1 MTKESHNLFDE
12 LLEDSPRD
20 SIDDLISD
28 PFNVS
33 KNQPF
38 EPTPI
43 DQELANIPHVE
54 VQSENMMNRL
64 SKRRQEQAKELA
76 EQIDETNMTGVI
88 SYGAYAQEK
97 LSEFSRQMLN
107 QTRLKDVGEVGDV
120 LTDLM
125 NQLQESDP
133 SQLTADR
140 NLFQRMFTKV
150 KRSITETQTKY
161 QKISQQLDQVAIRL
175 EREKDELLE
184 GNRVLEEAYQTNKDY
199 FEALN
204 IYIAA
209 GEFKMDQL
217 QNEVIPEV
225 IERARASQNQMEVQ
239 KVQDLQQFI
248 TRLDKRVHDLRLV
261 RQMTLQQ
268 APQIRM
274 IQDTNQ
280 ALAEKIQ
287 VSIHTAIPL
296 WENQVMLALT
306 LLRQQKAVISQRQV
320 SETTNQLIT
329 RNSEM
334 LKQNAIDTAH
344 ESERGVID
352 LEALKTTQENLI
364 ETIQETLTIQEQGRL
379 QRRQAEKELQAMET
393 SLHDQLLE
401 ISEN

>member
-1 MTKESHNLFDE
+1 M
-12 LLEDSPRD
+12 
-20 SIDDLISD
+20 
-28 PFNVS
+28 
-33 KNQPF
+33 
-38 EPTPI
+38 
-43 DQELANIPHVE
+43 
-54 VQSENMMNRL
+54 
-64 SKRRQEQAKELA
+64 
-76 EQIDETNMTGVI
+76 
-88 SYGAYAQEK
+88 
-97 LSEFSRQMLN
+97 
-107 QTRLKDVGEVGDV
+107 
-120 LTDLM
+120 
-125 NQLQESDP
+125 
-133 SQLTADR
+133 
-140 NLFQRMFTKV
+140 
-150 KRSITETQTKY
+150 
-161 QKISQQLDQVAIRL
+161 DQVAIRL

-296 WENQVMLALT
+296 WENQVMLALA